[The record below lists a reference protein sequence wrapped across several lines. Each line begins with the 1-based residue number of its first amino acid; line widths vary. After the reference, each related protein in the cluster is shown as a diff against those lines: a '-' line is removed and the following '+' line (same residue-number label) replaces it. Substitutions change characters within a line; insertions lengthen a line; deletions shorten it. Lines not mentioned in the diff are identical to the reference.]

1 MKAAATIAQGEFIGL
16 KAKVVK
22 STNPCYVGI
31 SGRVID
37 ETRNTIVIKQVG
49 EDKVIVKEV
58 AVFQFILPDG
68 TVVEVEGNVIVGSPE
83 NRLKKRP
90 KRRW

>member
-22 STNPCYVGI
+22 GTNPSYVGI

-37 ETRNTIVIKQVG
+37 ETRNTIVIRQVS

-68 TVVEVEGNVIVGSPE
+68 TVVEVEGNIIVGSPE